1 MQLLLEASTVG
12 ISLVVYA
19 LIVTKILDVLLPK
32 DSVTEFSR
40 MIIGIFV
47 TGFTIHLVFEV
58 TRLNSYYCLHGHACK
73 K

>member
-1 MQLLLEASTVG
+1 MKLLLEASIVG

-19 LIVTKILDVLLPK
+19 LIVTKIMNLLLPA
-32 DSVTEFSR
+32 SAVTEFNR

-47 TGFTIHLVFEV
+47 TGFTIHLVFEF
-58 TRLNSYYCLHGHACK
+58 TRLNAYYCLHGHACK